1 MPSHRVTLLVPSG
14 ESAASGQAPLADP
27 APLRAAF
34 ARIRQEYEV
43 PSDFPADV
51 LAEARQVASNPTH
64 DDLPDLRD
72 VPFFTI
78 DPAGSMDLDQAMALE
93 RLDDGYRVR
102 YAIAD
107 VPAVVRLGGA
117 IDAEARRRGQ
127 TIYLP
132 DGRSP
137 LHPPVLSEDAASLL
151 PGQDRSAFVWDLE
164 LGSDGEP
171 RRAQVARARV
181 RSRRRWDYQ
190 EAQAAIDQLSAAGEP
205 AQSQDLSQLALLR
218 EIGQLR
224 IEAERVRG
232 GASLPMPEQ
241 EVHAEVGGYR
251 LRFRPPVPAEEWNAQ
266 ISLLTGMAAA
276 SIMLEG
282 GVGLLRTMPT
292 PQASAIATFRRQ
304 AEALG
309 VSWPAEVSYGEL
321 LRGLD
326 RDNPAHLALVHE
338 ATSLFRG
345 AGYTPFEGQ
354 PPEQPLHAAVAAPYA
369 HVTAPLRRLVD
380 RFGLLVCAALCAGE
394 EVPAQVREILPLLPD
409 LMRTSDQRASAVDRA
424 CTDAV
429 EAAEL
434 AGRVGQE
441 FPAVVVDDRGAKGL
455 LVQVLDPAVVA
466 PCEPG
471 AELGSRVRVRLE
483 EADIQARSV
492 RFSVS
497 G

>member
-1 MPSHRVTLLVPSG
+1 M
-14 ESAASGQAPLADP
+14 
-27 APLRAAF
+27 
-34 ARIRQEYEV
+34 
-43 PSDFPADV
+43 
-51 LAEARQVASNPTH
+51 
-64 DDLPDLRD
+64 
-72 VPFFTI
+72 
-78 DPAGSMDLDQAMALE
+78 
-93 RLDDGYRVR
+93 
-102 YAIAD
+102 
-107 VPAVVRLGGA
+107 
-117 IDAEARRRGQ
+117 
-127 TIYLP
+127 
-132 DGRSP
+132 
-137 LHPPVLSEDAASLL
+137 
-151 PGQDRSAFVWDLE
+151 WDLE
-164 LGSDGEP
+164 LGPDGEP
-171 RRAQVARARV
+171 RRAHVARARV

-190 EAQAAIDQLSAAGEP
+190 EAQAAIDQLGAAEESGA
-205 AQSQDLSQLALLR
+205 AQSQDLAQLALLR
-218 EIGQLR
+218 EIGELR
-224 IEAERVRG
+224 VEAERARG

-241 EVHAEVGGYR
+241 EVHEEEGGYR

-276 SIMLEG
+276 SIMLNG
-282 GVGLLRTMPT
+282 GIGLLRTMPA
-292 PQASAIATFRRQ
+292 PQESAIATFRRQ

-309 VSWPAEVSYGEL
+309 VPWPAEVSYGEL

-326 RDNPAHLALVHE
+326 RDNLAHLALVHE

-394 EVPAQVREILPLLPD
+394 TVPAQVREMLPLLPD

-434 AGRVGQE
+434 AGRIGQE

-455 LVQVLDPAVVA
+455 LVQILDPAVVA
-466 PCEPG
+466 PCESG
-471 AELGSRVRVRLE
+471 AELGSPVQVRLE
-483 EADIQARSV
+483 EAYIQARSV